1 MRARARPF
9 AFTTLL
15 ALAAIALLAAC
26 GDDDGAASGT
36 PRASATATVEP
47 ARIPIP
53 DAPFDA
59 AAALAHVRALSGDIG
74 IREAGSDG
82 EREAAAYL
90 LRHYEA
96 AGYDAELQPFDF
108 AGPLTADVHIG
119 ASTLDDARAMAGSA
133 AATASGPLAYIGL
146 GRSVDIA
153 GSLAG
158 QIAVAERGEIA
169 FGVKA
174 QNAERAGAV
183 ALIIINTEDELLFGR
198 LEGTS
203 TIPVAGV
210 PRGVRAALLDGAAL
224 GNEATVAVEGGEPY
238 SSQNVVARPPGG
250 ESCDI
255 VAGGHYDS
263 VPAGPGANDNAS
275 GTAVTLA
282 VAETRAT
289 RGQLDGICY
298 VAFGAEETGLHG
310 SLAFV
315 EAAPASERAGWQ
327 AMLNLDQ
334 IGHRVTW
341 ELIGTADMQQIALEA
356 AAAIGLAAAPF
367 ELPDGFDS
375 DHSPFEN
382 EGVPVLFLHGDDD
395 DVRYHTADD
404 TSEFVQREA
413 LDEAGR
419 LVLALIAR
427 LRAA

>member
-1 MRARARPF
+1 MRTRARSF
-9 AFTTLL
+9 ASTPLL
-15 ALAAIALLAAC
+15 ALAAIALMAAC
-26 GDDDGAASGT
+26 GDDGGAASGT
-36 PRASATATVEP
+36 PQASAISTVEP
-47 ARIPIP
+47 ARTPIP

-59 AAALAHVRALSGDIG
+59 ATALAHVRALSVDIG
-74 IREAGSDG
+74 IREAGTGG
-82 EREAAAYL
+82 EREAATYL

-108 AGPLTADVHIG
+108 AGQLTADVHIG
-119 ASTLDDARAMAGSA
+119 ASALDDARPMAGSV

-158 QIAVAERGEIA
+158 HIAVAERGEIA

-183 ALIIINTEDELLFGR
+183 ALIIINTDDELLFGR
-198 LEGTS
+198 LEGPS

-210 PRGVRAALLDGAAL
+210 PHGASAALLERAALGSD
-224 GNEATVAVEGGEPY
+224 ATVAVEGGEPR

-250 ESCDI
+250 GDCDL

-263 VPAGPGANDNAS
+263 VPASPGANDNAS
-275 GTAVTLA
+275 GAAVTLA
-282 VAETRAT
+282 VAETRAL
-289 RGQLDGICY
+289 RGELDGICY

-310 SLAFV
+310 SVAFV
-315 EAAPASERAGWQ
+315 EAATASELAGWR

-334 IGHRVTW
+334 VGHRDAW
-341 ELIGTADMQQIALEA
+341 RLIGTADMQRIAVEV

-395 DVRYHTADD
+395 EVRYHTADD
-404 TSEFVQREA
+404 TSEFVRQEA

-427 LRAA
+427 LRAG